1 MITDWMVS
9 NNIISFRLFSAK
21 GVIGLPNGWQ
31 DPKEFDLDG
40 AIFYTGNAM
49 YVFTNDIHKLLISS
63 KEAIVSDLSKLQE
76 WLNNNKGST
85 LVGYHSEKF
94 DIPLL
99 TRDYKIDFIH
109 IDLANILFDASKK
122 HYGTYGRRYD
132 IHTLS
137 EWNNAS
143 QSILPDMSFMMK
155 PIQRISEWKRGRSR
169 NVLRTIAL
177 ETELIAQMY
186 SKMLIHEEVK
196 ILDERT
202 DRLVTIPCDNIRD
215 EMSNRV
221 ETSSVKI
228 ISEEE

>member
-1 MITDWMVS
+1 MITDWMIS

-40 AIFYTGNAM
+40 AIFYTGDAM

-99 TRDYKIDFIH
+99 ARDYNIDFKH
-109 IDLANILFDASKK
+109 IDLSNVLFDSSKK
-122 HYGTYGRRYD
+122 HYKTYGRRYD
-132 IHTLS
+132 IHSLS
-137 EWNNAS
+137 EWNNTS
-143 QSILPDMSFMMK
+143 QSILPDMSFMLK
-155 PIQRISEWKRGRSR
+155 PIQRLSEWRRGRSR

-177 ETELIAQMY
+177 ETELIAQLY
-186 SKMLIHEEVK
+186 SKILIHEEIK

-202 DRLVTIPCDNIRD
+202 DRLVTIPCDSIRD
-215 EMSNRV
+215 LLDTNI
-221 ETSSVKI
+221 KI
-228 ISEEE
+228 VNDKKIEEE